1 LVLYLRSFIGNYC
14 GGLTGKKNMKIPNV
28 TIQQLL
34 EAGVHLGHKTLRWNP
49 KMKKYIF
56 GKRDSIHIID
66 LTQTL
71 ELTKIALEKIYD
83 VISNNGKILFVSTK
97 KQASE
102 AIAEVAKETDQYFVN
117 YRWLG
122 GMLTNWG
129 TISGSI
135 KKMKKYEA
143 DLVAENRG
151 FTKKELLK
159 MSVKKDKLQR
169 SLGGIADMK
178 KTPDLVFI
186 IDTNYES
193 LAIQESVKL
202 GIPIIA
208 ILDSNSNPDG
218 IDYPIPGNDDARRSI
233 DLYCTLIKETIISA
247 KKAAPSV
254 DKIKSS
260 DTKIK
265 VNDDKK
271 NKTIAEIDKEK
282 LEKKFSKKK
291 NTLN

>member
-1 LVLYLRSFIGNYC
+1 
-14 GGLTGKKNMKIPNV
+14 MKIPNF

-71 ELTKIALEKIYD
+71 ELTKIALEKVYEI
-83 VISNNGKILFVSTK
+83 ISSNGKILFVSTK

-102 AIAEVAKETDQYFVN
+102 AIAEVAKETNQYFVN

-129 TISGSI
+129 TISNSI
-135 KKMKKYEA
+135 KKLKKLEI
-143 DLVAENRG
+143 DLTSENRG

-169 SLGGIADMK
+169 SLGGISEMK
-178 KTPDLVFI
+178 KIPDLVFI

-233 DLYCTLIKETIISA
+233 DLYCNLIKETILAA
-247 KKAAPSV
+247 KKDQPST
-254 DKIKSS
+254 DLSQS
-260 DTKIK
+260 AENNK
-265 VNDDKK
+265 VKK
-271 NKTIAEIDKEK
+271 NLKLLLRPIKKNWMKNFQKKKEK
-282 LEKKFSKKK
+282 K
-291 NTLN
+291 LN

>member
-1 LVLYLRSFIGNYC
+1 
-14 GGLTGKKNMKIPNV
+14 MKIPNV

-71 ELTKIALEKIYD
+71 ELTKTALAKVFE

-102 AIAEVAKETDQYFVN
+102 AIAEVAKETNQYFVN

-129 TISGSI
+129 TISNSI
-135 KKMKKYEA
+135 KKLKKLEV

-178 KTPDLVFI
+178 KIPDLVFI

-193 LAIQESVKL
+193 LAIQESIKL

-218 IDYPIPGNDDARRSI
+218 IDFPIPGNDDARRSI
-233 DLYCTLIKETIISA
+233 DLYCNLIKETIISA
-247 KKAAPSV
+247 KNAAP
-254 DKIKSS
+254 
-260 DTKIK
+260 T
-265 VNDDKK
+265 DDPKK
-271 NKTIAEIDKEK
+271 TVEKKDEIEKNIKTIAEKDREK
-282 LEKKFSKKK
+282 LDKKFSKSKK
-291 NTLN
+291 KIN

>member
-1 LVLYLRSFIGNYC
+1 
-14 GGLTGKKNMKIPNV
+14 MKIPEI

-56 GKRDSIHIID
+56 GKKDSIHIID

-71 ELTKIALEKIYD
+71 ELTQVALEKVYKT
-83 VISNNGKILFVSTK
+83 ISENGKILFISTK
-97 KQASE
+97 KQASD
-102 AIAEVAKETDQYFVN
+102 AIADLGKSTDQYYVN

-129 TISGSI
+129 TISNSI
-135 KKMKKYEA
+135 KKLQKINK
-143 DLVAENRG
+143 DLSSENRG

-159 MSVKKDKLQR
+159 MSAQRDKLER
-169 SLGGIADMK
+169 SLGGISNMK

-193 LAIQESVKL
+193 LAIKESIKL

-208 ILDSNSNPDG
+208 VLDTNSDPDG
-218 IDYPIPGNDDARRSI
+218 IDFPIPGNDDARRSI
-233 DLYCTLIKETIISA
+233 DLYCSLIKSTIVEANKNIKQTS
-247 KKAAPSV
+247 SV
-254 DKIKSS
+254 EVS
-260 DTKIK
+260 
-265 VNDDKK
+265 
-271 NKTIAEIDKEK
+271 KE
-282 LEKKFSKKK
+282 K
-291 NTLN
+291 NTLQIEENKTSDKSQSPLN

>member
-1 LVLYLRSFIGNYC
+1 
-14 GGLTGKKNMKIPNV
+14 MKIPNI

-56 GKRDSIHIID
+56 GKRDLIHIID

-71 ELTKIALEKIYD
+71 ELTNEALEKVYNTI
-83 VISNNGKILFVSTK
+83 VNNEKILFVSTK

-102 AIAEVAKETDQYFVN
+102 AIADVAKATDQYFVN

-135 KKMKKYEA
+135 KKLKKIES
-143 DLVAENRG
+143 DLVTENRG

-159 MSVKKDKLQR
+159 MSVKRDKLQR
-169 SLGGIADMK
+169 SLGGIAEMK
-178 KTPDLVFI
+178 KIPDLVFV

-193 LAIQESVKL
+193 LAIKESIKL

-208 ILDSNSNPDG
+208 ILDTNSNPEG
-218 IDYPIPGNDDARRSI
+218 IDFPIPGNDDARRSI
-233 DLYCTLIKETIISA
+233 DLYCSLLKETIQNA
-247 KKAAPSV
+247 KKAAPTKVEEKSNIV
-254 DKIKSS
+254 DKKKTDKSKTVKET
-260 DTKIK
+260 DREKLDAK
-265 VNDDKK
+265 FAK
-271 NKTIAEIDKEK
+271 KTISK
-282 LEKKFSKKK
+282 L
-291 NTLN
+291 N

>member
-1 LVLYLRSFIGNYC
+1 
-14 GGLTGKKNMKIPNV
+14 MKIPNV
-28 TIQQLL
+28 TIEQLL

-71 ELTKIALEKIYD
+71 ELTNAALEKVYSTIA
-83 VISNNGKILFVSTK
+83 NGGKILFISTK

-102 AIAEVAKETDQYFVN
+102 AIAELAKNTNQYFVN

-129 TISGSI
+129 TISNSI
-135 KKMKKYEA
+135 KKLNKINL
-143 DLVAENRG
+143 DLSSENRG

-159 MSVKKDKLQR
+159 MSRQKDKLQK

-178 KTPDLVFI
+178 KLPDLVFI

-193 LAIQESVKL
+193 LAIKESIKL
-202 GIPIIA
+202 RIPIIA
-208 ILDSNSNPDG
+208 ILDTNSNPEG
-218 IDYPIPGNDDARRSI
+218 IDFPIPGNDDARRSI
-233 DLYCTLIKETIISA
+233 DLYCDLLKETIINA
-247 KKAAPSV
+247 IKDIHDDVEKTEVNKKLNDV
-254 DKIKSS
+254 KIENNSLTITPEKSS
-260 DTKIK
+260 DKKI
-265 VNDDKK
+265 
-271 NKTIAEIDKEK
+271 I
-282 LEKKFSKKK
+282 
-291 NTLN
+291 

>member
-1 LVLYLRSFIGNYC
+1 
-14 GGLTGKKNMKIPNV
+14 MKIPNV

-71 ELTKIALEKIYD
+71 ELTKVALEKIHE

-129 TISGSI
+129 TISNSI
-135 KKMKKYEA
+135 KKLKQLEIN
-143 DLVAENRG
+143 LVSENRG

-169 SLGGIADMK
+169 SLGGISEMK
-178 KTPDLVFI
+178 KVPDLVFI

-202 GIPIIA
+202 GIPIVA

-218 IDYPIPGNDDARRSI
+218 IDYPIPGNDDARRAI
-233 DLYCTLIKETIISA
+233 DLYCNLIKETIVSA
-247 KKAAPSV
+247 KSSIPAVEKKDNV
-254 DKIKSS
+254 NKETKSS
-260 DTKIK
+260 
-265 VNDDKK
+265 
-271 NKTIAEIDKEK
+271 KTVQEKDREK
-282 LEKKFSKKK
+282 LEEKFSEKKK
-291 NTLN
+291 KTIN

>member
-1 LVLYLRSFIGNYC
+1 
-14 GGLTGKKNMKIPNV
+14 MKIPKI
-28 TIQQLL
+28 TIEQLL

-71 ELTKIALEKIYD
+71 ELTNVALEK
-83 VISNNGKILFVSTK
+83 VHNTISAGGNILFISTK

-102 AIAEVAKETDQYFVN
+102 AVAQLAKDTNQYFVN

-129 TISGSI
+129 TISNSI
-135 KKMKKYEA
+135 KKLNKINS
-143 DLVAENRG
+143 DLSAENRG

-159 MSVKKDKLQR
+159 MSGQRDKLQR
-169 SLGGIADMK
+169 SLGGIMNMK
-178 KTPDLVFI
+178 KVPDLVFI

-193 LAIQESVKL
+193 LAIKESIKL

-208 ILDSNSNPDG
+208 ILDTNSNPDG

-233 DLYCTLIKETIISA
+233 DLYCNIMKDTINDA
-247 KKAAPSV
+247 KKNITHLNNDPNIAE
-254 DKIKSS
+254 KIPTEKN
-260 DTKIK
+260 DTKGK
-265 VNDDKK
+265 PSDKK
-271 NKTIAEIDKEK
+271 
-282 LEKKFSKKK
+282 
-291 NTLN
+291 LN

>member
-1 LVLYLRSFIGNYC
+1 
-14 GGLTGKKNMKIPNV
+14 MKIPNV

-71 ELTKIALEKIYD
+71 DLTKIALEQVYNTIT
-83 VISNNGKILFVSTK
+83 NNGKILFVSTK

-129 TISGSI
+129 TISNSI
-135 KKMKKYEA
+135 KKLKKLET
-143 DLVAENRG
+143 DLVSENRG

-169 SLGGIADMK
+169 SLGGISEMK
-178 KTPDLVFI
+178 KVPDLVFI

-193 LAIQESVKL
+193 LAIAESVKL
-202 GIPIIA
+202 GIPIVA
-208 ILDSNSNPDG
+208 ILDSNSNPDN
-218 IDYPIPGNDDARRSI
+218 INFPIPGNDDARRAI
-233 DLYCTLIKETIISA
+233 DLYCNLIKETINNA
-247 KKAAPSV
+247 KKSIPLPETKKETKKENTKENKDISQ
-254 DKIKSS
+254 
-260 DTKIK
+260 TKI
-265 VNDDKK
+265 VQD
-271 NKTIAEIDKEK
+271 IDREK
-282 LEKKFSKKK
+282 LEKKFSKDNK
-291 NTLN
+291 NETLN

>member
-1 LVLYLRSFIGNYC
+1 
-14 GGLTGKKNMKIPNV
+14 MKIPNI

-56 GKRDSIHIID
+56 GKRENIHIID

-71 ELTKIALEKIYD
+71 ELINVALEKVYNT
-83 VISNNGKILFVSTK
+83 VNNNGKILFISTK

-102 AIAEVAKETDQYFVN
+102 AISDLAKNTNNYYVN

-129 TISGSI
+129 TISNSI
-135 KKMKKYEA
+135 KKLEKINK
-143 DLVAENRG
+143 DLTSENRG

-159 MSVKKDKLQR
+159 MSHLRDKLQR
-169 SLGGIADMK
+169 SLGGIVEMK
-178 KTPDLVFI
+178 KIPELVFI

-193 LAIQESVKL
+193 LAIKESIKL

-208 ILDSNSNPDG
+208 ILDTNSDPEG
-218 IDYPIPGNDDARRSI
+218 IDFPIPGNDDARRSI
-233 DLYCTLIKETIISA
+233 DLYCSLIK
-247 KKAAPSV
+247 
-254 DKIKSS
+254 
-260 DTKIK
+260 
-265 VNDDKK
+265 
-271 NKTIAEIDKEK
+271 KTIENA
-282 LEKKFSKKK
+282 KK
-291 NTLN
+291 NTVEKNDTIKNDKTEKNKDEKKISKINNKTESKS

>member
-1 LVLYLRSFIGNYC
+1 
-14 GGLTGKKNMKIPNV
+14 MKIPDI

-71 ELTKIALEKIYD
+71 ELTKVALEQVYNT
-83 VISNNGKILFVSTK
+83 VVNNGKILFVSTK

-102 AIAEVAKETDQYFVN
+102 AIAETAKETDQYFVN

-129 TISGSI
+129 TISNSI
-135 KKMKKYEA
+135 KKLKKLEI
-143 DLVAENRG
+143 DLVSENRG

-169 SLGGIADMK
+169 SLGGIAEMK
-178 KTPDLVFI
+178 KIPDLVFI

-193 LAIQESVKL
+193 LAIAESTKL

-208 ILDSNSNPDG
+208 ILDSNSNPDN
-218 IDYPIPGNDDARRSI
+218 IDYPIPGNDDARRAI
-233 DLYCTLIKETIISA
+233 DLYCNLIKETINNAKSAIPTQDIKKEISTG
-247 KKAAPSV
+247 KDS
-254 DKIKSS
+254 
-260 DTKIK
+260 
-265 VNDDKK
+265 N
-271 NKTIAEIDKEK
+271 NEGKTLQELDREK
-282 LEKKFSKKK
+282 LEKKFSKNTKE
-291 NTLN
+291 TLN

>member
-1 LVLYLRSFIGNYC
+1 
-14 GGLTGKKNMKIPNV
+14 MKIPNV

-56 GKRDSIHIID
+56 GKRENIHIID

-71 ELTKIALEKIYD
+71 ELINVALEKVYET
-83 VISNNGKILFVSTK
+83 VNNNGKILFISTK

-102 AIAEVAKETDQYFVN
+102 AISDLAKSTNQYYVN

-129 TISGSI
+129 TISNSI
-135 KKMKKYEA
+135 KKLEKINKN
-143 DLVAENRG
+143 LSSENRG

-159 MSVKKDKLQR
+159 MSLLRDKLQR
-169 SLGGIADMK
+169 SLGGIVQMSK
-178 KTPDLVFI
+178 IPDLVFI

-193 LAIQESVKL
+193 LAIKESIKL

-208 ILDSNSNPDG
+208 ILDTNSDPEG
-218 IDYPIPGNDDARRSI
+218 INYPVPGNDDARRSI
-233 DLYCTLIKETIISA
+233 DLYCSLIKKTIENAKSETPEINE
-247 KKAAPSV
+247 
-254 DKIKSS
+254 
-260 DTKIK
+260 TKISG
-265 VNDDKK
+265 N
-271 NKTIAEIDKEK
+271 
-282 LEKKFSKKK
+282 LKKK
-291 NTLN
+291 LQKRFKLKITKPKSNRKIII

>member
-1 LVLYLRSFIGNYC
+1 
-14 GGLTGKKNMKIPNV
+14 MKIPNI

-56 GKRDSIHIID
+56 GKRDSIHIMD

-71 ELTKIALEKIYD
+71 ELTKVALEKIYTT
-83 VISNNGKILFVSTK
+83 IANNGKILFVSTK

-159 MSVKKDKLQR
+159 MSVKKDKLER
-169 SLGGIADMK
+169 SLGGIAEMK

-193 LAIQESVKL
+193 LAIAESVKL

-208 ILDSNSNPDG
+208 ILDSNSNPDN

-233 DLYCTLIKETIISA
+233 DLYCKLIKETINNA
-247 KKAAPSV
+247 
-254 DKIKSS
+254 KSS
-260 DTKIK
+260 IPTPETKK
-265 VNDDKK
+265 EVAQVTKE
-271 NKTIAEIDKEK
+271 KTKGKTVQEIDREK
-282 LEKKFSKKK
+282 LDEKFSKEKK
-291 NTLN
+291 ETLN

>member
-1 LVLYLRSFIGNYC
+1 
-14 GGLTGKKNMKIPNV
+14 MKIPNV

-71 ELTKIALEKIYD
+71 ELTKIALEKVYETIT
-83 VISNNGKILFVSTK
+83 NNGKILFVSTK

-129 TISGSI
+129 TISNSI
-135 KKMKKYEA
+135 KKLKKLET
-143 DLVAENRG
+143 DLSTENRG

-169 SLGGIADMK
+169 SLGGIAEMK
-178 KTPDLVFI
+178 KVPDLVFV

-193 LAIQESVKL
+193 LAIAESAKL

-208 ILDSNSNPDG
+208 ILDSNSNPDN
-218 IDYPIPGNDDARRSI
+218 IDYPIPGNDDARRAI
-233 DLYCTLIKETIISA
+233 DLYCNLIKDTINSA
-247 KKAAPSV
+247 KKSAPSTGSKKDYSNN
-254 DKIKSS
+254 DK
-260 DTKIK
+260 TE
-265 VNDDKK
+265 DKT
-271 NKTIAEIDKEK
+271 KTIQELDREK
-282 LEKKFSKKK
+282 LEKKFSKEDKEK
-291 NTLN
+291 LN

>member
-1 LVLYLRSFIGNYC
+1 
-14 GGLTGKKNMKIPNV
+14 MKIPSL

-71 ELTKIALEKIYD
+71 ELTNVALEKIYKT
-83 VISNNGKILFVSTK
+83 ITNNGKILFVSTK

-102 AIAEVAKETDQYFVN
+102 AIADLAKETGQFWVN

-135 KKMKKYEA
+135 KKMKKYEI
-143 DLVAENRG
+143 DLTSENRG

-159 MSVKKDKLQR
+159 MSVKKIKLER
-169 SLGGIADMK
+169 SLGGIAEMK
-178 KTPDLVFI
+178 KIPDLVFI

-193 LAIQESVKL
+193 LAIQESLKL

-233 DLYCTLIKETIISA
+233 DLYCNLIKETIDNA
-247 KKAAPSV
+247 KKETPSKMEEKPAV
-254 DKIKSS
+254 DEVKKKKQKKS
-260 DTKIK
+260 TKI
-265 VNDDKK
+265 VQ
-271 NKTIAEIDKEK
+271 EIDREKLDAKFAKKKEK
-282 LEKKFSKKK
+282 L
-291 NTLN
+291 N

>member
-1 LVLYLRSFIGNYC
+1 
-14 GGLTGKKNMKIPNV
+14 MKIP
-28 TIQQLL
+28 TITIEQLL

-71 ELTKIALEKIYD
+71 ELTKVALEKIYTT
-83 VISNNGKILFVSTK
+83 IANNGKILFVSTK

-159 MSVKKDKLQR
+159 MSVKKDKLER
-169 SLGGIADMK
+169 SLGGIAEMK

-193 LAIQESVKL
+193 LAIAESVKL

-208 ILDSNSNPDG
+208 ILDSNSNPDN

-233 DLYCTLIKETIISA
+233 DLYCNLIKETINNA
-247 KKAAPSV
+247 
-254 DKIKSS
+254 KSS
-260 DTKIK
+260 IPAPEP
-265 VNDDKK
+265 KK
-271 NKTIAEIDKEK
+271 EVAQEKKEKTQGKTVQEIDREK
-282 LEKKFSKKK
+282 LEEKFSKDKK
-291 NTLN
+291 ETLN

>member
-1 LVLYLRSFIGNYC
+1 
-14 GGLTGKKNMKIPNV
+14 MKIPNI
-28 TIQQLL
+28 TIEQLL

-71 ELTKIALEKIYD
+71 ELVNIALEKVYSTI
-83 VISNNGKILFVSTK
+83 VGGGKILFISTK

-102 AIAEVAKETDQYFVN
+102 AIAELAKNTDQYFVN

-135 KKMKKYEA
+135 KKLKKIEI
-143 DLVAENRG
+143 DLVSENRG

-159 MSVKKDKLQR
+159 MSVQRDKLQR
-169 SLGGIADMK
+169 SLGGISEMK
-178 KTPDLVFI
+178 KIPDLVFV

-193 LAIQESVKL
+193 LAIKESLKL

-208 ILDSNSNPDG
+208 ILDTNSDPEG
-218 IDYPIPGNDDARRSI
+218 INYPIPGNDDARRSI
-233 DLYCTLIKETIISA
+233 DLYCNLLRETILNA
-247 KKAAPSV
+247 KKEASTQSEEKP
-254 DKIKSS
+254 
-260 DTKIK
+260 K
-265 VNDDKK
+265 VELKK
-271 NKTIAEIDKEK
+271 NILNE
-282 LEKKFSKKK
+282 EKK
-291 NTLN
+291 TLKTEVNKAKLN

>member
-1 LVLYLRSFIGNYC
+1 MTVVAQPG
-14 GGLTGKKNMKIPNV
+14 TNMKIPNV

-66 LTQTL
+66 LTLTS
-71 ELTKIALEKIYD
+71 ELINVALEKVYD
-83 VISNNGKILFVSTK
+83 TITNNGKILFISTK

-102 AIAEVAKETDQYFVN
+102 AIAELAKDTDQYFVN

-129 TISGSI
+129 TISKSI
-135 KKMKKYEA
+135 KKLKKINV

-159 MSVKKDKLQR
+159 MSVQRDKLQR
-169 SLGGIADMK
+169 SLGGISEMK
-178 KTPDLVFI
+178 KIPDLIFV

-193 LAIQESVKL
+193 LAIKESIKL
-202 GIPIIA
+202 SIPIIA
-208 ILDSNSNPDG
+208 ILDTNSDPEG
-218 IDYPIPGNDDARRSI
+218 IEFPIPGNDDARRSI
-233 DLYCTLIKETIISA
+233 DLYCSLIKETIVNA
-247 KKAAPSV
+247 KKAAPNKV
-254 DKIKSS
+254 EENINGKNEKIER
-260 DTKIK
+260 
-265 VNDDKK
+265 VDKK
-271 NKTIAEIDKEK
+271 NQPTQKKEIKKYPDEK
-282 LEKKFSKKK
+282 SK
-291 NTLN
+291 LN

>member
-1 LVLYLRSFIGNYC
+1 MAQPG
-14 GGLTGKKNMKIPNV
+14 KNMNIPSI

-71 ELTKIALEKIYD
+71 ELTNKALEKVYSTIA
-83 VISNNGKILFVSTK
+83 NNGKILFISTK

-102 AIAEVAKETDQYFVN
+102 AIAELAKETDQYFVN
-117 YRWLG
+117 HRWLG

-129 TISGSI
+129 TISNSI
-135 KKMKKYEA
+135 KKLQKINI
-143 DLVAENRG
+143 DLVSENRG

-159 MSVKKDKLQR
+159 MSVLRDKLER
-169 SLGGIADMK
+169 SLGGISSMK
-178 KTPDLVFI
+178 KIPDLVFI

-193 LAIQESVKL
+193 LAIKESIKL

-208 ILDSNSNPDG
+208 ILDTNSDPEG
-218 IDYPIPGNDDARRSI
+218 IEFPIPGNDDARRSI
-233 DLYCTLIKETIISA
+233 DLYCSLIKETILNA
-247 KKAAPSV
+247 KKDTPKETVETSSKV
-254 DKIKSS
+254 EKKST
-260 DTKIK
+260 TKK
-265 VNDDKK
+265 KEPKTLAELDREKLDKK
-271 NKTIAEIDKEK
+271 IM
-282 LEKKFSKKK
+282 LKKK
-291 NTLN
+291 SKSK

>member
-1 LVLYLRSFIGNYC
+1 
-14 GGLTGKKNMKIPNV
+14 MKIPNI

-71 ELTKIALEKIYD
+71 ELTKVALEKVYETIT
-83 VISNNGKILFVSTK
+83 NNGKILFVSTK

-159 MSVKKDKLQR
+159 MSVKKDKLER
-169 SLGGIADMK
+169 SLGGISDMK

-218 IDYPIPGNDDARRSI
+218 IDFPIPGNDDARRAI
-233 DLYCTLIKETIISA
+233 DLYCNLVKETIIAA
-247 KKAAPSV
+247 KKSAPAKEEKV
-254 DKIKSS
+254 D
-260 DTKIK
+260 
-265 VNDDKK
+265 
-271 NKTIAEIDKEK
+271 NKTSEKNSKTLQELDREK
-282 LEKKFSKKK
+282 LEKKFSKTKK
-291 NTLN
+291 GTLN

>member
-1 LVLYLRSFIGNYC
+1 
-14 GGLTGKKNMKIPNV
+14 MKIPNI
-28 TIQQLL
+28 TIEQLL

-71 ELTKIALEKIYD
+71 ELANVALEKVYSTI
-83 VISNNGKILFVSTK
+83 VGGGKILFISTK

-102 AIAEVAKETDQYFVN
+102 AIAELAKNTDQYFVN

-129 TISGSI
+129 TISNSI
-135 KKMKKYEA
+135 KKLKKINM
-143 DLVAENRG
+143 DLSSENRG

-159 MSVKKDKLQR
+159 MSTQRDKLQR
-169 SLGGIADMK
+169 SLGGISEMK
-178 KTPDLVFI
+178 KVPDLVFV

-193 LAIQESVKL
+193 LAIKESIKL

-208 ILDSNSNPDG
+208 ILDSNSNPEG
-218 IDYPIPGNDDARRSI
+218 IDFPIPGNDDARRSI
-233 DLYCTLIKETIISA
+233 DLYCKLLLETINNA
-247 KKAAPSV
+247 KKDLP
-254 DKIKSS
+254 
-260 DTKIK
+260 
-265 VNDDKK
+265 NE
-271 NKTIAEIDKEK
+271 NE
-282 LEKKFSKKK
+282 EKKKIDSDPSSELSPKQ
-291 NTLN
+291 N

>member
-1 LVLYLRSFIGNYC
+1 
-14 GGLTGKKNMKIPNV
+14 MKIPEI

-56 GKRDSIHIID
+56 GKKDSIHIID

-71 ELTKIALEKIYD
+71 ELTQVALEKVYKT
-83 VISNNGKILFVSTK
+83 ISENGKILFISTK
-97 KQASE
+97 KQASD
-102 AIAEVAKETDQYFVN
+102 AIADLGKSTDQYYVN

-129 TISGSI
+129 TISNSI
-135 KKMKKYEA
+135 KKLQKINK
-143 DLVAENRG
+143 DLSSENRG

-159 MSVKKDKLQR
+159 MSAQRDKLER
-169 SLGGIADMK
+169 SLGGISNMK

-193 LAIQESVKL
+193 LAIKESIKL

-208 ILDSNSNPDG
+208 VLDTNSDPDG
-218 IDYPIPGNDDARRSI
+218 IDFPIPGNDDARRSI
-233 DLYCTLIKETIISA
+233 DLYCSLIKSTIVEANKNIKQTSSA
-247 KKAAPSV
+247 
-254 DKIKSS
+254 
-260 DTKIK
+260 
-265 VNDDKK
+265 DDS
-271 NKTIAEIDKEK
+271 KE
-282 LEKKFSKKK
+282 K
-291 NTLN
+291 NTLQIEENKTNDKSQSPLN

>member
-1 LVLYLRSFIGNYC
+1 
-14 GGLTGKKNMKIPNV
+14 MKIPEI

-56 GKRDSIHIID
+56 GKKDSIHIID

-71 ELTKIALEKIYD
+71 ELTQVALEKVYKT
-83 VISNNGKILFVSTK
+83 ISENGKILFISTK

-102 AIAEVAKETDQYFVN
+102 AIADLGKSTDQYYVN

-129 TISGSI
+129 TISNSI
-135 KKMKKYEA
+135 KKLQKINK
-143 DLVAENRG
+143 DLSSENRG

-159 MSVKKDKLQR
+159 MSAQRDKLER
-169 SLGGIADMK
+169 SLGGISNMK

-193 LAIQESVKL
+193 LAIKESIKL

-208 ILDSNSNPDG
+208 VLDTNSDPDG
-218 IDYPIPGNDDARRSI
+218 IDFPIPGNDDARRSI
-233 DLYCTLIKETIISA
+233 DLYCSLIKSTIVEANKNIKQTS
-247 KKAAPSV
+247 SV
-254 DKIKSS
+254 EDS
-260 DTKIK
+260 
-265 VNDDKK
+265 
-271 NKTIAEIDKEK
+271 KE
-282 LEKKFSKKK
+282 K
-291 NTLN
+291 NTLQIEENKTNDKSQSPLN